1 MLDKNCQPT
10 EPICQWYVDDIL
22 VTGFIIYDDGW
33 FMSNTVGFKL
43 PEELDKA
50 HVTYNVIAPTW
61 IPKLGKWHRMVII
74 EDNPNIAELVCQ
86 YLKVGRIA
94 DLELH
99 EFLRMTTS

>member
-1 MLDKNCQPT
+1 MLDKNYQPT
-10 EPICQWYVDDIL
+10 EPICQWYVDDTL
-22 VTGFIIYDDGW
+22 VTGFIVCDDDW
-33 FMSNTVGFKL
+33 IMHDTVGCKL
-43 PEELDKA
+43 LEELDKS

-61 IPKLGKWHRMVII
+61 ISKIGGWYRMVVI
-74 EDNPNIAELVCQ
+74 EDGSYVTELVRQ